1 MSLGERL
8 KAMAELGAGE
18 LRGAYLDRKQEI
30 RDKAESKRQ
39 QAKSRI
45 ELARIKAVE
54 AKEMADLE
62 SAMYGAQI
70 AAQNAKKRAKQ
81 LRHQAGHYTP
91 GERLGTVGRGATGVG
106 VRFVKGLMTPDTARR
121 TTRKPARKR
130 S

>member
-1 MSLGERL
+1 
-8 KAMAELGAGE
+8 MAELGAGE
-18 LRGAYLDRKQEI
+18 LRGAYLDRKQAI

-39 QAKSRI
+39 QAKGKI

-54 AKEMADLE
+54 AKEVADLE

-70 AAQNAKKRAKQ
+70 AAQNARKHAKQ

-91 GERLGTVGRGATGVG
+91 RERLGQASRGATGIG

-121 TTRKPARKR
+121 TSRKTTKR
-130 S
+130 HGK